1 MNQHQMQSK
10 LTAMKLQQEELLKT
24 LAQKDREVHQIRENV
39 LKIQGIIDFLTLE
52 LEPESSSDHKLDING
67 S

>member
-1 MNQHQMQSK
+1 MNEHQMQSR
-10 LTAMKLQQEELLKT
+10 LTSMQLQQEELLKT
-24 LAQKDREVHQIRENV
+24 LAQKERETLQIRENV

-52 LEPESSSDHKLDING
+52 LESETSADHKLDING